1 MQTCAYCGCTMQ
13 SKQPARPQGMPRK
26 AWRGLLYSVRFST
39 RDHVVPKSKGGQ
51 GTVRVCQI
59 CNREKYNM
67 SLDEY
72 RMVRLLRYGKLFF
85 HFERHIPS
93 LIWQYVC
100 ICVLPAVYAGL
111 R

>member
-1 MQTCAYCGCTMQ
+1 MRTCAYCGCSMQ
-13 SKQPARPQGMPRK
+13 SKMPQRPSGMPRK
-26 AWRGLLYSVRFST
+26 LWSDLLHTQRFST
-39 RDHVVPKSKGGQ
+39 RDHVVPRSKGGK

-85 HFERHIPS
+85 HFERNLPS
-93 LIWQYVC
+93 LIWQYLC
-100 ICVLPAVYAGL
+100 LYALPLAWRL
-111 R
+111 T